1 MALGDWDEV
10 AVGKY
15 VYWSNVQDDVPLAD
29 LGEVLSA
36 DGSNRVVRFAKKEV
50 KDKVWMFRLADI
62 QKETF
67 VHAVVDG
74 VSPHS
79 VGLVRELKGGQ
90 LLVHIEGNGLTANRT
105 DLLKSQL
112 QPGSRV
118 RWTISS
124 DDIPRGELGEV
135 LLDVNAYSDIK
146 VKFSA
151 GEFRM
156 RYSEMVL
163 ASECGN
169 SITVGQYVYWSNVQD
184 GVPLGDLG
192 EVLSADGSNRVVR
205 FAKKEVKDKAWMF
218 RLAEI
223 QKDAFV
229 HATTS
234 GIPPDAV
241 GVVKDLKDGHLLVHI
256 EGNGLTEHRTNLL
269 NSSLQPGLRV
279 RWTKS
284 DEQIPRGHV
293 GEVLADVNAY
303 SDVKVKFPFGEFRLR
318 YSEMTQAP
326 LSAIPE
332 EPLAKLKRIFN
343 DFRGG
348 RLPVED
354 FVDILKR
361 LGFAETDGLDLSSQ
375 LPRGKDGTCS
385 GKDFISYLF
394 PR

>member
-1 MALGDWDEV
+1 
-10 AVGKY
+10 Y

-50 KDKVWMFRLADI
+50 KDK
-62 QKETF
+62 
-67 VHAVVDG
+67 
-74 VSPHS
+74 
-79 VGLVRELKGGQ
+79 
-90 LLVHIEGNGLTANRT
+90 EGNGLTANRT

-156 RYSEMVL
+156 RVL

-169 SITVGQYVYWSNVQD
+169 SITVGQRLGGKRYVYWSNVQD

-205 FAKKEVKDKAWMF
+205 FAKKEVKDK
-218 RLAEI
+218 
-223 QKDAFV
+223 
-229 HATTS
+229 
-234 GIPPDAV
+234 
-241 GVVKDLKDGHLLVHI
+241 

-318 YSEMTQAP
+318 YSEM
-326 LSAIPE
+326 LLGSSVS
-332 EPLAKLKRIFN
+332 R
-343 DFRGG
+343 FRVSWF
-348 RLPVED
+348 RV
-354 FVDILKR
+354 
-361 LGFAETDGLDLSSQ
+361 
-375 LPRGKDGTCS
+375 
-385 GKDFISYLF
+385 
-394 PR
+394 